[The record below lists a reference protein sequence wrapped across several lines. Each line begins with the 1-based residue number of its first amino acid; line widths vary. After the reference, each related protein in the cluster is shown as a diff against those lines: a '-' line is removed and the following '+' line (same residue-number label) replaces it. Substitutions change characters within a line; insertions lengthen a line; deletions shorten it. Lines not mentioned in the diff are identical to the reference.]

1 MVSIS
6 RFLGKVQLDSED
18 TVKYSSNLS
27 PPLLQEQVVK
37 QEDEFDAKAEIVTFQ
52 DAECLQKHL
61 GRKQS
66 DTIDTIK

>member
-1 MVSIS
+1 MISIS
-6 RFLGKVQLDSED
+6 RSLGKVQLDSED

-37 QEDEFDAKAEIVTFQ
+37 QEDDFDAKAEIVTFQ

-61 GRKQS
+61 GRKL
-66 DTIDTIK
+66 